1 MICWIC
7 KVQKLGSIY
16 QEKLL
21 NHNHFTK
28 LVKQRFTYLHSK
40 YVVQCVGGDA
50 LTIRIAFGI

>member
-1 MICWIC
+1 M
-7 KVQKLGSIY
+7 QKLGSIY